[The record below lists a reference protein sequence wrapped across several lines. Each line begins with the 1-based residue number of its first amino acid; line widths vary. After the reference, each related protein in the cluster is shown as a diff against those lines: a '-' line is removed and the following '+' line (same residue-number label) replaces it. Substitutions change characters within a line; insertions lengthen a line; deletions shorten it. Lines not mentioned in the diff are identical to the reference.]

1 MQTRIVCE
9 HIADDIDCEQC
20 CTFESVSD
28 LAGAF
33 GFDAV
38 RMMVGELV
46 DGGAVAVDLLGGFVP
61 GGSDDQSGDDEYGAR
76 VGVPGG
82 VCVMSGHVVSPTRP
96 AG

>member
-1 MQTRIVCE
+1 MSAAPHGCE
-9 HIADDIDCEQC
+9 PAYGYRPCGTVAARAPSRC
-20 CTFESVSD
+20 
-28 LAGAF
+28 LGAF